1 MDLRS
6 LTTTALLLLPVTI
19 GGTDHDLRPTP
30 RMDFIVADASPRG
43 QVLGGVRVVLLRRG
57 GFKFL
62 GRTSLVGVVS
72 VKRRLL
78 QEEGAV
84 AVLFCKK
91 GYFCGAFRL
100 DDPEFF
106 DYDERF
112 ITLEPLEAQTAA
124 GDAVAGSDSDLF
136 VVDAR
141 GQALP
146 DVDVL
151 LAKEGS
157 IERLG
162 TTDHRGSLEISGGRL
177 RRAGEAAVLL
187 CDDWHFCGAI
197 PLDEPRLEEFERRV
211 IVLAVVAVR

>member
-6 LTTTALLLLPVTI
+6 LTAAALLLLPMTN
-19 GGTDHDLRPTP
+19 GGTDPGRRPTP
-30 RMDFIVADASPRG
+30 RMDFVVADASPRG

-57 GFKFL
+57 GLKFL
-62 GRTSLVGVVS
+62 GRTSLVGDVS
-72 VKRRLL
+72 VKRGLL

-112 ITLEPLEAQTAA
+112 ITLEPLEAQKAA
-124 GDAVAGSDSDLF
+124 GDAVAGSDSELF

-141 GQALP
+141 GQVLP
-146 DVDVL
+146 GVEVL
-151 LAKEGS
+151 LAKEGL
-157 IERLG
+157 IEKLG
-162 TTDHRGSLEISGGRL
+162 TTGHLGSLGISGERL
-177 RRAGEAAVLL
+177 RGAGAAAVLL

-197 PLDEPRLEEFERRV
+197 PLNEPRLKAFEHRV
-211 IVLAVVAVR
+211 VVLAGVAVR